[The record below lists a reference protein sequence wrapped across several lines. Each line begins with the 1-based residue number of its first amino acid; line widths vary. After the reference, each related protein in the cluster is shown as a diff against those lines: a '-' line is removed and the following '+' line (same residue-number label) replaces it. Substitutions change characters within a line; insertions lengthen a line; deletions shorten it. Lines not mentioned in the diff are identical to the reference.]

1 MSIFEKM
8 LADKRWLYRPWLP
21 FLKAVEGD
29 AFSRYELL
37 PPASD
42 LACGDGTFAISTCD
56 RKINVG
62 LDLDMES
69 LTRANGKYRSI
80 IQADATRLPFKE
92 KTFQTIIS
100 SCAVEHIP
108 NLKDLLSEIYKVL
121 KPGGKFIFSIPSVN
135 FGDMLLKTRLLR
147 ALGLEKQADEYV
159 KDKNCRS
166 VHIHLY
172 ELKEWEAIL
181 TSCNF
186 KLLSHEYCLS
196 NKVMLLWS
204 FMTSF
209 VFKLFFLP
217 FRIVRDYD
225 IKPSDNLL
233 RVILKKLFEGI
244 IARENNKKL
253 LSGGYLILVVTRE

>member
-29 AFSRYELL
+29 AFSRYELT
-37 PPASD
+37 PPVLD

-62 LDLDMES
+62 LDLEIES
-69 LTRANGKYRSI
+69 LTRASGKYRSI

-92 KTFQTIIS
+92 KTFQMIIS

-108 NLKDLLSEIYKVL
+108 NLKYLLLEIYKAL
-121 KPGGKFIFSIPSVN
+121 KPEGKFIFSVPSVH
-135 FGDMLLKTRLLR
+135 FGSMLLKTRLLK

-159 KDKNCRS
+159 RDKNCRS

-172 ELKEWEAIL
+172 ELKEWETIL
-181 TSCNF
+181 ASCNF

-217 FRIVRDYD
+217 FRAVRDHD
-225 IKPSDNLL
+225 IKPLDNLL
-233 RVILKKLFEGI
+233 RVILDKLFERI
-244 IARENNKKL
+244 IARESKKKL
-253 LSGGYLILVVTRE
+253 LSGGYLILVATRE

>member
-8 LADKRWLYRPWLP
+8 LTDRRWLYRPWLP

-29 AFSRYELL
+29 AFSKYELTPTVL
-37 PPASD
+37 D
-42 LACGDGTFAISTCD
+42 LACGDGTFTISIYD

-62 LDLDMES
+62 LDLEMES
-69 LTRANGKYRSI
+69 LTRASGKYHSTT
-80 IQADATRLPFKE
+80 QADATRLPFKE
-92 KTFQTIIS
+92 KTFQMIIS

-108 NLKDLLSEIYKVL
+108 NLKDLLLEIYKAL
-121 KPGGKFIFSIPSVN
+121 KPEGKFIFSVPSVH
-135 FGDMLLKTRLLR
+135 FGNMLLKTRLLK

-217 FRIVRDYD
+217 FRAVRDHD
-225 IKPSDNLL
+225 IKPLDNLL
-233 RVILKKLFEGI
+233 RVILDKLFERI
-244 IARENNKKL
+244 IARESKKKL
-253 LSGGYLILVVTRE
+253 LSGGYLILVATRE

>member
-1 MSIFEKM
+1 MSIFKKM

-29 AFSRYELL
+29 AFSKYELTSPVL
-37 PPASD
+37 D
-42 LACGDGTFAISTCD
+42 LACGDGTFAISTYD

-69 LTRANGKYRSI
+69 LTRANGKYHSI
-80 IQADATRLPFKE
+80 IQADAIRLPFKE

-108 NLKDLLSEIYKVL
+108 NLKDLLLEIYNVL
-121 KPGGKFIFSIPSVN
+121 KPGGKFILSIPSVN
-135 FGDMLLKTRLLR
+135 FGNMLLKTRLLR
-147 ALGLEKQADEYV
+147 ALGLKKQADKYI

-233 RVILKKLFEGI
+233 RVILKKLFEGV
-244 IARENNKKL
+244 IARESKKKL